1 VTPQE
6 VSVLPTIDDILL
18 AYSPSN
24 HGPIERPL
32 DVLFATSHQS
42 IDDAVRHAVQA
53 IVAST
58 EAGEPVE
65 SLVALLVDPWW
76 ALRRTDADAC
86 VLRDAVGTDLRWIA
100 LRGLRA
106 DMAERARLFRRFA
119 AKLHPDAALVAFME
133 DGALVVVVQRRGHAD
148 FVARAAVK
156 RGPKGRI
163 EVGAPEN
170 ELRDDLETIAVFP
183 VASQV
188 AQAAIWPV
196 TPF

>member
-1 VTPQE
+1 M
-6 VSVLPTIDDILL
+6 LPTLDEIML
-18 AYSPSN
+18 ALSPPN

-32 DVLFATSHQS
+32 AVLFATSHQS
-42 IDDAVRHAVQA
+42 VDEAVRHAVA
-53 IVAST
+53 AVIAST
-58 EAGEPVE
+58 ESGEPVE

-76 ALRRTDADAC
+76 ALRRTDVDAC
-86 VLRDAVGTDLRWIA
+86 VLRDAVGPDLRWIT
-100 LRGLRA
+100 LPGLRA
-106 DMAERARLFRRFA
+106 DMADRARLLRRFA
-119 AKLHPDAALVAFME
+119 EKLHADAALVAFME

-163 EVGAPEN
+163 EVGAPEH
-170 ELRDDLETIAVFP
+170 EVRDDLETIAVFP

-188 AQAAIWPV
+188 PQAAIWPV